1 MRQHS
6 NPGLRFTLIGSLY
19 VSQAIPL
26 GFFTVALPAIL
37 RSRGVELRNIGLLS
51 ALALPW
57 LIKFL
62 WAPFVD
68 RYGSQRWGHYRSW
81 ILLLQGLSVLSVVA
95 IALLDPSTH
104 MGLLILAGALFMFL
118 AATQD
123 VATDGLS
130 VHILSQKE
138 RGPGN
143 GFQVG
148 GFYLGQILG
157 GGVML
162 LVFGRFGWTLALI
175 AMASFLALPLLP
187 ALRFREPPHGQTG
200 KSVDFRALGRFF
212 TRDRNRPWLLILIFF
227 RAGEAMA
234 VTMANPMLI
243 DLGYSLA
250 QIGLLFGVAG
260 SLAAFAGATAS
271 GLLMQRLG
279 RKPSLVVFGLLQ
291 SVALC
296 GYLLPAN
303 GLGGEAAI
311 YLAVV
316 MVSFT
321 GGMATTALY
330 TNMMDRCCRQT
341 AATDFSLQ
349 QSLAA
354 VGPILA
360 ATLSGF
366 SASALGYSAHF
377 MACIALNVVV
387 LLAVARWLVHPV
399 APVPEPATEPGQ

>member
-1 MRQHS
+1 MRQYS

-37 RSRGVELRNIGLLS
+37 RARGVELQNIGLLS

-68 RYGSQRWGHYRSW
+68 RYGAQRWGHYRSW
-81 ILLLQGLSVLSVVA
+81 IFPLQGLSVLSVVA
-95 IALLDPSTH
+95 IAALDPSTY
-104 MGLLILAGALFMFL
+104 MGPLILAGALFMFL

-130 VHILSQKE
+130 VHILSREE

-143 GFQVG
+143 GIQVG

-162 LVFGRFGWTLALI
+162 LVFGRFGWTIALM
-175 AMASFLALPLLP
+175 AMANFLALPLFP

-200 KSVDFRALGRFF
+200 ESVDFRALGRFF
-212 TRDRNRPWLLILIFF
+212 TRSGNRPWLLILIFF

-234 VTMANPMLI
+234 VTMVNPMLV

-250 QIGLLFGVAG
+250 QIGLLLGVAG
-260 SLAAFAGATAS
+260 SLAAFAGATAG
-271 GLLMQRLG
+271 GLLIQRLG

-296 GYLLPAN
+296 GYLLPAT
-303 GLGGEAAI
+303 GLGGEKAI
-311 YLAVV
+311 YLVAV

-321 GGMATTALY
+321 GGMATAALY

-354 VGPILA
+354 VGPVLA

-377 MACIALNVVV
+377 MACVALNVAV
-387 LLAVARWLVHPV
+387 LLVVARWLVHPV
-399 APVPEPATEPGQ
+399 AAIPEPATGTGQ